1 MGSAEEVM
9 SPVTLW
15 SCCSELDW
23 SSEHTPGWR
32 SAGGLLCAPRPPAS
46 SGSLPLWAAASPA
59 WKTSRSLCL
68 GARLCSCCSAL
79 QVGQPRG
86 KKQYVKQRHSFILRQ
101 LRAFVFLKNSEICP
115 YGQLSWDRNDEEL
128 RESKHMIQNI
138 KEKLAELELNNWHKK
153 LTFNLA
159 LQSADLLL

>member
-1 MGSAEEVM
+1 M

-59 WKTSRSLCL
+59 WKTSRYLCL

-101 LRAFVFLKNSEICP
+101 FRAFVFLKNSYVYMDNYLQTEMMKN
-115 YGQLSWDRNDEEL
+115 W
-128 RESKHMIQNI
+128 ESKHMIQNI
-138 KEKLAELELNNWHKK
+138 KDKLKELELNNWHKK